1 MSKRVLISG
10 ITGFTGHYVQK
21 KFTEL
26 GYEVYGFGSHTAS
39 VDERIDIQD
48 KKIFAIRLHETAK
61 LCDLLEQIQPNVII
75 HLAAISFV
83 AHGIIDDIYSS
94 NISGTYNLLQAIKSS
109 GCTPESV
116 ILASSANVYGNSPV
130 SPLTEDSPMSPENDY
145 AVSKMAMEAMAS
157 LWMDKLPITI
167 VRPFNYT
174 GVGQS
179 DRFLIPKIVGHF
191 QRREKLIELGNID
204 VVRDFSDVRTVAEI
218 YFYLAQGDYSGETF
232 NICSGI
238 GSSLAE
244 IIAIL
249 SDMAGYQIDVR
260 VNPDFVRDNEV
271 KRLIGSGMKLSR
283 GFESSNNYSISDTLL
298 WMYENKG
305 S

>member
-10 ITGFTGHYVQK
+10 INGFTGHYIRK
-21 KFTEL
+21 KFVEL
-26 GYEVYGFGSHTAS
+26 GYEVYGFGSHTAIS
-39 VDERIDIQD
+39 DERIDIQE
-48 KKIFAIRLHETAK
+48 KTIFSISLHETSK
-61 LCDLLEQIQPNVII
+61 LCDLLEQIQPNIII

-83 AHGIIDDIYSS
+83 AHGKIDDIYSS
-94 NISGTYNLLQAIKSS
+94 NISGTYNLLQAINST
-109 GCTPESV
+109 GCSPESV

-130 SPLTEDSPMSPENDY
+130 SPLTEDSPLSPENDY

-157 LWMDKLPITI
+157 LWMNRLPITI
-167 VRPFNYT
+167 VRPFNYS

-191 QRREKLIELGNID
+191 KRGEKLIELGNID
-204 VVRDFSDVRTVAEI
+204 VVRDFSDVRTVAEV
-218 YFYLAQGDYSGETF
+218 YLHLAQGDYSGETF
-232 NICSGI
+232 NICSGL
-238 GSSLAE
+238 GTSLAE

-249 SDMAGYQIDVR
+249 SDMAGYQIEVR

-271 KRLIGSGMKLSR
+271 KRLIGSGVKLNR
-283 GFESSNNYSISDTLL
+283 FFEPSENYNISDTLL
-298 WMYENKG
+298 WMYQHKL